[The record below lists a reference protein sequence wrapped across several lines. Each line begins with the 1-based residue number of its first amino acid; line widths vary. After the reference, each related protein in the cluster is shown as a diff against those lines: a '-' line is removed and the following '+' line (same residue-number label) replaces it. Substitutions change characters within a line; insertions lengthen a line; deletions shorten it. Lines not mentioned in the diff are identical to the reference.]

1 MALPTIEQLIA
12 SGIDGT
18 KHPVSFRDTAEFRV
32 QCGIYHALTL
42 LVNGKSGSTPAKAG
56 ESPHTAKEQ
65 AVPPPPPESP
75 PGQGAPTQGVTTDP
89 DYLGGIPP
97 AADTAK
103 KSSVVTTGSGVPPV
117 AVPKPDPQI
126 GKKPWS
132 SPVKK
137 KK

>member
-42 LVNGKSGSTPAKAG
+42 LVGGKDGSTPAKAG

-75 PGQGAPTQGVTTDP
+75 PGQGAPTDS
-89 DYLGGIPP
+89 DYLGSLPP
-97 AADTAK
+97 ASDAAK
-103 KSSVVTTGSGVPPV
+103 KPSIVTTGSGVPPV